1 MHGIAPQDKLHY
13 VMTSLLTRLLV
24 VFCLLLSACRVS
36 GDQGISDT
44 SNPTFDVIIRNGTV
58 YDGSGSPPIEA
69 DVAVNADTIAAI
81 GRLENV
87 GARSEIDARGMA
99 VVPGFINMLSWA
111 NTSLIEDGRSQ
122 SDVRQGVTLEIFGE
136 GTSMGPLNDSMKKDL
151 REIQSD
157 IRYDVTWTTLGEYLD
172 DLVGRGVST
181 NVASF
186 VGATTVRIHELGYE
200 DRAPTSAELN
210 RMRALVRQAM
220 EEGAL
225 GLGTSLIYVPA
236 SFSTTE
242 ELIELAKVAAEYDG
256 LYISHIR
263 SEGGRLLEAVEEVLQ
278 IARRAG
284 IRAEIYH
291 LKASGRDNWHKM
303 DSVIAVVEQARANGI
318 EITADMYTYPA
329 SSTGLTVAIPS
340 WAQEGGHEALV
351 ERLNDPAT
359 RSKIRAEL
367 DMRPADKTLLVSFRS
382 DRLKPLI
389 GKTLAEAAELRGMAP
404 ADVLLDLIV
413 EDDSRVGV
421 VYFMMSEENLRKQ
434 IRLPWVSFGSD
445 GGSMSAE
452 GVFLKNNTHPRAYGN
467 FARLLRKYVREEQL
481 ISLEEA
487 IRRLTS
493 LPASNLK
500 IDRRGRLA
508 PGYFADVV
516 VFDPDRVQDHATF
529 EEPHQY
535 ATGVVHVLVN
545 GTPVIKDG
553 EHTGATPGTVVH
565 GPGWKR

>member
-1 MHGIAPQDKLHY
+1 
-13 VMTSLLTRLLV
+13 MTSHLTRLV
-24 VFCLLLSACRVS
+24 VAFCLLLSACRVS
-36 GDQGISDT
+36 GDQGISGT
-44 SNPTFDVIIRNGTV
+44 SNPTFDVIIRNGTI

-81 GRLENV
+81 GRLGNA

-99 VVPGFINMLSWA
+99 VSPGFINMLSWA

-122 SDVRQGVTLEIFGE
+122 SDIRQGVTLELFGE
-136 GTSMGPLNDSMKKDL
+136 GTSMGPLNSSMKKDL
-151 REIQSD
+151 RESQSD
-157 IRYDVTWTTLGEYLD
+157 IQYEVTWTTLGEYLE
-172 DLVGRGVST
+172 DLVDRGVST

-186 VGATTVRIHELGYE
+186 LGATTVRIHELGYD
-200 DRAPTSAELN
+200 DRAPTPEELD

-256 LYISHIR
+256 LYISHMR
-263 SEGGRLLEAVEEVLQ
+263 NEGGRLLEAVDEVLQ

-340 WAQEGGHEALV
+340 WAQEGGHDALI
-351 ERLNDPAT
+351 ERLNEPDT

-382 DRLKPLI
+382 DELKPLI
-389 GKTLAEAAELRGMAP
+389 GKTLAEAAELRGAAP

-508 PGYFADVV
+508 LGYFADVV

-545 GTPVIKDG
+545 GIPVIQDG
-553 EHTGATPGTVVH
+553 EHTGATPGTVVR
-565 GPGWKR
+565 GPGWKE